1 MDKYEYK
8 VRAEEIKTLIGQ
20 KEYVKALQIADTIDW
35 SRVRSVLM
43 LCTVSDL
50 YKINRRLEES
60 RDILLMAYERNPNG
74 RTIVYSLCE
83 LSIKLGDVVQA
94 IEYYKEYVQLAP
106 KDTGRYI
113 LQYKLYEAQEV
124 GLEERIAVLEEF
136 KKRDYREKWS
146 YELAYLY
153 HRVGLA
159 TRCVEECDD
168 LILWFGEG
176 RYVMKAME
184 LKMLH
189 EPLTS
194 IQEKKYQIMKGFKE
208 EVVEEAPT
216 EDEEEQYPRYPQ
228 EGMPH
233 PQLEQEQELDIHV
246 KPMRVGQY
254 DTINLQKELAENITE
269 FLLQE
274 GEPEP
279 KHSTA
284 LEEIRFEDESL
295 EQGSMTQEIVAQ
307 LMGDTGEIKPITP
320 PEEDESEAGYTE
332 DYAEDYAQSEGYAE
346 EDYIQTEGYAEED
359 YAQPEE
365 YAEEEYAQS
374 AGYAE
379 EEYAQS
385 AGYAEEDYAQ
395 SEGYAEEEYA
405 QSEEYA
411 QEDYESS
418 GHYDAE
424 EAYVQKDDPQ
434 AEEIFFEDSTAE
446 MPFSKTD
453 ADLDPEIARMLSQ
466 EYDGQ
471 ISLVVPESEKVE
483 KQITGQMSIEDILAE
498 WERTKKQNEEK
509 RAEDVRKR
517 VLEHTG
523 SLFSE
528 FDASTRSGILEQLEE
543 AARTQAD
550 REEEQLLFEDDADE
564 LEVLEEAAGT
574 EELEAAEETAYPE
587 ELDAVDETGYT
598 EEPEALEETA
608 YPEEPEVLEEAA
620 DIEEPEAE
628 DTEDLKEAA
637 KQESEPAKPAQ
648 EKEADKEQSSV
659 EQDKAE
665 EEQETLRPEGRSLT
679 EEEMKIFGNYIQT
692 KKEKSQIVH
701 AIDTMSLAP
710 YTGNVIITGDTGVEK
725 VELAKDLIK
734 EVQQSDSNFS
744 GKVAKIS
751 GAALNN
757 KDIEST
763 FGRISNG
770 ALIIEKAGDLKPETL
785 KTMNK
790 VMEKGHGGIIL
801 LMEDTRKAIDKMLEG
816 YSEIQENFNAR
827 IDIEALSNDALV
839 AYGKKYAM
847 SMEYAIDDL
856 GVLALYTRIADMQTS
871 EHAVTASEVREVIDE
886 AIYSANRKTLG
897 HFKDVLLAK
906 RYDDEDMIV
915 LREKDF
921 LEY

>member
-208 EVVEEAPT
+208 EVAEEAPT

-269 FLLQE
+269 FLSQE

-332 DYAEDYAQSEGYAE
+332 DYTEEYTQSEGYAE
-346 EDYIQTEGYAEED
+346 EDYIQPEEYAEEAYAQSEGYAEED

-365 YAEEEYAQS
+365 YAEE
-374 AGYAE
+374 
-379 EEYAQS
+379 
-385 AGYAEEDYAQ
+385 DYAQ
-395 SEGYAEEEYA
+395 SEGYEED
-405 QSEEYA
+405 YA

-418 GHYDAE
+418 GYYAE

-550 REEEQLLFEDDADE
+550 REEEQLLFEDDTDE
-564 LEVLEEAAGT
+564 LEVLEEAADT
-574 EELEAAEETAYPE
+574 EELEAADEAAYPE
-587 ELDAVDETGYT
+587 EPEMLEEAADPEEPDTVDETGYT

-608 YPEEPEVLEEAA
+608 YPEESEVLEEAA
-620 DIEEPEAE
+620 AMEEPEAE

-637 KQESEPAKPAQ
+637 KQEREPAKPAQ
-648 EKEADKEQSSV
+648 EKAADKEQSSV

-757 KDIEST
+757 KDIETT

>member
-208 EVVEEAPT
+208 EAVEEAPT

-332 DYAEDYAQSEGYAE
+332 DYAQSEGYAE

-374 AGYAE
+374 EGYAE

-385 AGYAEEDYAQ
+385 EGYAEED
-395 SEGYAEEEYA
+395 YA

-418 GHYDAE
+418 GHYAE

-574 EELEAAEETAYPE
+574 EELEAA
-587 ELDAVDETGYT
+587 
-598 EEPEALEETA
+598 EETA

>member
-208 EVVEEAPT
+208 EVAEEAAT

-332 DYAEDYAQSEGYAE
+332 DYAQSEGYAE
-346 EDYIQTEGYAEED
+346 EDYI
-359 YAQPEE
+359 QPEE

-374 AGYAE
+374 AGYE
-379 EEYAQS
+379 
-385 AGYAEEDYAQ
+385 
-395 SEGYAEEEYA
+395 
-405 QSEEYA
+405 
-411 QEDYESS
+411 EDYESS
-418 GHYDAE
+418 GHYAE

-564 LEVLEEAAGT
+564 LEVLEKAADT
-574 EELEAAEETAYPE
+574 EELEAAEETAYPEEPETLEEAADPE

-598 EEPEALEETA
+598 EEPEAIEETA
-608 YPEEPEVLEEAA
+608 YPEEAEVLEEAA

>member
-208 EVVEEAPT
+208 EVAEEAPT

-269 FLLQE
+269 FLSQE

-332 DYAEDYAQSEGYAE
+332 DYAEEYTQSEGYAE
-346 EDYIQTEGYAEED
+346 EDYIQPEEYAEEAYAQSEGYAEED

-365 YAEEEYAQS
+365 YAEE
-374 AGYAE
+374 
-379 EEYAQS
+379 
-385 AGYAEEDYAQ
+385 DYAQ
-395 SEGYAEEEYA
+395 SEGYEEDYA

-418 GHYDAE
+418 GHYAE

-550 REEEQLLFEDDADE
+550 REEEQLLFEDDTDE
-564 LEVLEEAAGT
+564 LEVLEEAADT
-574 EELEAAEETAYPE
+574 EELEAADEAAYPE
-587 ELDAVDETGYT
+587 EPEMLEEAADPEELDTVDETGYT

-608 YPEEPEVLEEAA
+608 YPEESEVLEEAA
-620 DIEEPEAE
+620 AMEEPEAE

-637 KQESEPAKPAQ
+637 KQEREPAKPAQ
-648 EKEADKEQSSV
+648 EKAADKEQGSV

-665 EEQETLRPEGRSLT
+665 AEQETLRPEGRSLT

>member
-208 EVVEEAPT
+208 EVAEEAPT

-269 FLLQE
+269 FLSQE

-332 DYAEDYAQSEGYAE
+332 DYAEEYTQSEGYAE
-346 EDYIQTEGYAEED
+346 EDYIQPEEYAEEAYAQSEGYVEED

-365 YAEEEYAQS
+365 YAEE
-374 AGYAE
+374 
-379 EEYAQS
+379 
-385 AGYAEEDYAQ
+385 DYAQ
-395 SEGYAEEEYA
+395 SEGYEEDYA

-418 GHYDAE
+418 GHYAE

-550 REEEQLLFEDDADE
+550 REEEQLLFEDDTDE
-564 LEVLEEAAGT
+564 LEVLEEAADT
-574 EELEAAEETAYPE
+574 EELEAADEAAYPE
-587 ELDAVDETGYT
+587 EPEMLEEAADPEELDTVDETGYT

-608 YPEEPEVLEEAA
+608 YPEESEVLEEAA
-620 DIEEPEAE
+620 AMEEPEAE

-637 KQESEPAKPAQ
+637 KQEREPAKPAQ
-648 EKEADKEQSSV
+648 EKAADKEQGSV

-665 EEQETLRPEGRSLT
+665 AEQETLRPEGRSLT

>member
-208 EVVEEAPT
+208 EVAEEAPT

-269 FLLQE
+269 FLSQE

-332 DYAEDYAQSEGYAE
+332 DYAEEYTQSEGYAE
-346 EDYIQTEGYAEED
+346 EDYIQPEEYAEEAYAQSEGYAEED

-365 YAEEEYAQS
+365 YAEE
-374 AGYAE
+374 
-379 EEYAQS
+379 
-385 AGYAEEDYAQ
+385 D
-395 SEGYAEEEYA
+395 YA

-418 GHYDAE
+418 GHYAE

-550 REEEQLLFEDDADE
+550 REEEQLLFEDDTDE
-564 LEVLEEAAGT
+564 LEVLEEAADT
-574 EELEAAEETAYPE
+574 EELEAADEAAYPE
-587 ELDAVDETGYT
+587 EPEMLEEAADPEELDTVDETGYP

-608 YPEEPEVLEEAA
+608 YPEESEVLEEAA
-620 DIEEPEAE
+620 AMEEPEAE

-637 KQESEPAKPAQ
+637 KQEREPAKPVQ
-648 EKEADKEQSSV
+648 EKAADKEQSSV